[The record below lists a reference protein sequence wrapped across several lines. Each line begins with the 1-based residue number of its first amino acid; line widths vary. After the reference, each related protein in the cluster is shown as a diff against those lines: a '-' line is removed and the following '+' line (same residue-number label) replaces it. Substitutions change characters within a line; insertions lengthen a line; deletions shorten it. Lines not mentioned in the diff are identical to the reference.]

1 MSDLLKKIKGIF
13 VEDTSANEAPK
24 VNSENLKTDS
34 MTQATSTVGANTVS
48 TNTAFRS
55 AMPIDVN
62 SSDKPDEKFFD
73 ILFRALE
80 QSNLPGYDYFE
91 FKQTL
96 KQLANLNMDEATRYK
111 SAYAMAQTMGAT
123 NSLLV
128 NTALQYIQILQ
139 NEKSK
144 FSSSAD
150 NQRKQQIDTRKAQT
164 VDIDKSIQDKQN
176 MIESLNKDIASLK
189 QKRNELN
196 AELELTEKKWS
207 QTTSDFE
214 RAFSFVTSEIETDIT
229 KIKNYIS

>member
-13 VEDTSANEAPK
+13 VEDTGANDSPK
-24 VNSENLKTDS
+24 VNSENLKKDA
-34 MTQATSTVGANTVS
+34 MTQATSTSAANAVSANTS
-48 TNTAFRS
+48 FRA
-55 AMPIDVN
+55 AMPIDIN
-62 SSDKPDEKFFD
+62 SSEKPDEKFFD

-96 KQLANLNMDEATRYK
+96 KQLATLNMDEATRYK

-139 NEKSK
+139 NERNK

-176 MIESLNKDIASLK
+176 MIESLNKDIAAMK
-189 QKRNELN
+189 QKRNDIN

-207 QTTSDFE
+207 QTTADFE